1 MGDVKEMY
9 HQIFVSPKDRD
20 ALRFVWRKFSTDP
33 IEDYR
38 MSVHIFG
45 KILLM
50 VLLIRLSKKQLKT
63 KQRIIPKERLNQFQN
78 IFT

>member
-33 IEDYR
+33 IKDYR
-38 MSVHIFG
+38 MNVHKLVFKSNRRCKYMQRNIHIFQKRG
-45 KILLM
+45 
-50 VLLIRLSKKQLKT
+50 V
-63 KQRIIPKERLNQFQN
+63 PFN
-78 IFT
+78 

>member
-1 MGDVKEMY
+1 MVDVKEMY
-9 HQIFVSPKDRD
+9 HQISVSPKDRD

-63 KQRIIPKERLNQFQN
+63 KQRIIPKERLNQYQN